1 MQHNQNDNKTTT
13 TDFGFQQV
21 PAQEKVAR
29 VAEVFHSVAPQYDLM
44 NDVMSLG
51 MHRFW
56 KKFAIMQTQLKP
68 GDHVLDLAG
77 GTGDLT
83 KLLLKKVGDRGH
95 VTLSDINSS
104 MLQAGRARLT
114 DCNYLNTVHY
124 VQANAE
130 QLPFADNSFDGV
142 TISFGLRNVTNK
154 EAALAEM
161 YRVLKPGKKLIVLE
175 FSHPKHALLKKIYDQ
190 YSFKVIPKLGEWIAK
205 DKDSYQ
211 YLIESIR
218 MHPDQEALLQ
228 LIEKVRFEKCGYHNL
243 SGGIVAL
250 HYGYKI

>member
-1 MQHNQNDNKTTT
+1 MQQNDNDNKT
-13 TDFGFQQV
+13 TDFGFQAI
-21 PAQEKVAR
+21 PIEDKASR
-29 VAEVFHSVAPQYDLM
+29 VSEVFHSVAPQYDLM
-44 NDVMSLG
+44 NDLMSFG
-51 MHRFW
+51 MHRWW

-83 KLLLKKVGDRGH
+83 KLLLEKVNDHGQ

-114 DCNYLNTVHY
+114 NANHLSNIHY

-130 QLPFADNSFDGV
+130 QLPFNDNSFDGV
-142 TISFGLRNVTNK
+142 TISFGLRNITHK
-154 EAALAEM
+154 ENALAEM

-175 FSHPKHALLKKIYDQ
+175 FSKPNNSLLNRIYDQ
-190 YSFKVIPKLGEWIAK
+190 YSFKIIPKLGEWIAK
-205 DKDSYQ
+205 DKNSYQ

-218 MHPDQEALLQ
+218 MHPDQDTLLK
-228 LIEKVRFEKCGYHNL
+228 LIEKTRFEKCGYHNL

>member
-1 MQHNQNDNKTTT
+1 MPDHQT

-21 PAQEKVAR
+21 PTEEKVTR
-29 VAEVFHSVAPQYDLM
+29 VSEVFHSVAPQYDLM
-44 NDVMSLG
+44 NDFMSFG
-51 MHRFW
+51 MHRGW
-56 KKFAIMQTQLKP
+56 KRFAITQTQLKP
-68 GDHVLDLAG
+68 GDHALDLAG

-83 KLLLKKVGDRGH
+83 KLLLQKVGEKGH

-114 DCNYLNTVHY
+114 DCNFLNNVHY
-124 VQANAE
+124 IQANAE

-142 TISFGLRNVTNK
+142 TISFGLRNITHK
-154 EAALAEM
+154 EQALAEM

-175 FSHPKHALLKKIYDQ
+175 FSKPKSTFLSKIYDK
-190 YSFKVIPKLGEWIAK
+190 YSFNVIPKLGEWITK
-205 DKDSYQ
+205 DKASYQ
-211 YLIESIR
+211 YLVESIR
-218 MHPDQEALLQ
+218 MHPDQETLLT
-228 LIEKVRFEKCGYHNL
+228 LIEKVRFEKCGYYNL

>member
-1 MQHNQNDNKTTT
+1 
-13 TDFGFQQV
+13 
-21 PAQEKVAR
+21 
-29 VAEVFHSVAPQYDLM
+29 APQYDIM
-44 NDVMSLG
+44 NDLMSLG

-68 GDHVLDLAG
+68 GNHVLDLAG

-83 KLLLKKVGDRGH
+83 KLLLQKVGEKGK

-104 MLQAGRARLT
+104 MLKAGRARLT
-114 DCNYLNTVHY
+114 DCNYLTNVDY
-124 VQANAE
+124 VQADAE
-130 QLPFADNSFDGV
+130 RLPFPDNTFDGI
-142 TISFGLRNVTNK
+142 TISFGLRNITNK
-154 EAALAEM
+154 ENALAEM

-175 FSHPKHALLKKIYDQ
+175 FSKPKSSFLNKIYNE
-190 YSFKVIPKLGEWIAK
+190 YSFRVIPKLGEWIAK
-205 DKDSYQ
+205 DKASYQ
-211 YLIESIR
+211 YLVESIR
-218 MHPDQEALLQ
+218 MHPDQETLLK

>member
-1 MQHNQNDNKTTT
+1 MHDKNQNNSN

-21 PAQEKVAR
+21 PTEEKVAR
-29 VAEVFHSVAPQYDLM
+29 VSEVFHSVAPQYDLM
-44 NDVMSLG
+44 NDLMSFG

-68 GDHVLDLAG
+68 GDHALDLAG

-83 KLLLKKVGDRGH
+83 KLLLQKVGEKGH

-114 DCNYLNTVHY
+114 DCNYLNNVDY
-124 VQANAE
+124 VQADAE
-130 QLPFADNSFDGV
+130 QLPFPDNSFDGV
-142 TISFGLRNVTNK
+142 TISFGLRNITNK
-154 EAALAEM
+154 ENALAEM

-175 FSHPKHALLKKIYDQ
+175 FSKPKYSFLNKLYDN
-190 YSFKVIPKLGEWIAK
+190 YSFKIIPKLGEWIAK
-205 DKDSYQ
+205 DKESYQ
-211 YLIESIR
+211 YLVESIR
-218 MHPDQEALLQ
+218 MHPDQETLLK
-228 LIEKVRFEKCGYHNL
+228 LIEQVRFEKCGYHNL

>member
-1 MQHNQNDNKTTT
+1 MHDNKT
-13 TDFGFQQV
+13 TDFGFQQI
-21 PAQEKVAR
+21 PTEDKIAR
-29 VAEVFHSVAPQYDLM
+29 VSEVFHSVAPQYDVM
-44 NDVMSLG
+44 NDLMSLG
-51 MHRFW
+51 MHRWW

-83 KLLLKKVGDRGH
+83 KLLLQKVGEKGK
-95 VTLSDINSS
+95 VILSDINSS

-114 DCNYLNTVHY
+114 DCNYLNNVDY

-142 TISFGLRNVTNK
+142 TISFGLRNITNK
-154 EAALAEM
+154 ENALAEM
-161 YRVLKPGKKLIVLE
+161 FRVLKPGNKLIVLE
-175 FSHPKHALLKKIYDQ
+175 FSKPKSLFLNKIYDQ
-190 YSFKVIPKLGEWIAK
+190 YSFKLIPKLGEWIAK

-211 YLIESIR
+211 YLVESIR
-218 MHPDQEALLQ
+218 MHPNQETLLK
-228 LIEKVRFEKCGYHNL
+228 LIENVGFEKCGYHNL

>member
-1 MQHNQNDNKTTT
+1 MPDNKT

-21 PAQEKVAR
+21 PTEEKVAR
-29 VAEVFHSVAPQYDLM
+29 VSEVFHSVAPQYDLM
-44 NDVMSLG
+44 NDLMSLG

-56 KKFAIMQTQLKP
+56 KKFAISQTQLKT
-68 GDHVLDLAG
+68 GDHALDLAG

-83 KLLLKKVGDRGH
+83 RLLLEKVGDKGH

-114 DCNYLNTVHY
+114 DCNYLHNVDY

-130 QLPFADNSFDGV
+130 KLPFADHSFDGV
-142 TISFGLRNVTNK
+142 TISFGLRNITNK
-154 EAALAEM
+154 ENALAEM

-175 FSHPKHALLKKIYDQ
+175 FSKPKSSLLNTLYDK
-190 YSFKVIPKLGEWIAK
+190 YSFNIIPKLGEWITK
-205 DKDSYQ
+205 DKGSYQ
-211 YLIESIR
+211 YLVESIR
-218 MHPDQEALLQ
+218 MHPDQETLLK
-228 LIEKVRFEKCGYHNL
+228 LIENVGFEKCGYHNL

>member
-1 MQHNQNDNKTTT
+1 MQNNQNEKNT

-21 PAQEKVAR
+21 PTQEKVAR
-29 VAEVFHSVAPQYDLM
+29 VSEVFHSVASQYDLM

-51 MHRFW
+51 MHRWW
-56 KKFAIMQTQLKP
+56 KKFAIMQTQIKS

-83 KLLLKKVGDRGH
+83 KLLLEKVTDRGQ

-114 DCNYLNTVHY
+114 DGNYLQNIHY

-130 QLPFADNSFDGV
+130 QLPFEDHSFDGV
-142 TISFGLRNVTNK
+142 TISFGLRNITNK
-154 EAALAEM
+154 ENALAEM

-175 FSHPKHALLKKIYDQ
+175 FSKPKYTVLNRIYDQ

-205 DKDSYQ
+205 DKKSYQ

-218 MHPDQEALLQ
+218 MHPDQETLLK

>member
-1 MQHNQNDNKTTT
+1 MPDNQT

-21 PAQEKVAR
+21 PTEDKVAR
-29 VAEVFHSVAPQYDLM
+29 VSEVFHSVSPQYDLM
-44 NDVMSLG
+44 NDLMSFG

-56 KKFAIMQTQLKP
+56 KKFAISQTQLKA

-83 KLLLKKVGDRGH
+83 KLLLQKVGEKGA

-114 DCNYLNTVHY
+114 DCNYLNNVDY

-130 QLPFADNSFDGV
+130 QLPFANNSFDGV
-142 TISFGLRNVTNK
+142 TISFGLRNITNK
-154 EAALAEM
+154 EKALAEM
-161 YRVLKPGKKLIVLE
+161 VRVLKPGKKLIVLE
-175 FSHPKHALLKKIYDQ
+175 FSKPKSTFLSKIYDK
-190 YSFKVIPKLGEWIAK
+190 YSFNVIPKLGEWIAK
-205 DKDSYQ
+205 DKESYQ

-218 MHPDQEALLQ
+218 MHPDQETLLK

>member
-1 MQHNQNDNKTTT
+1 MKDNKT

-21 PAQEKVAR
+21 PLEEKVER
-29 VAEVFHSVAPQYDLM
+29 VAEVFHSVAAQYDVM

-56 KKFAIMQTQLKP
+56 KRFAISQTQLKL
-68 GDHVLDLAG
+68 GDRALDLAG
-77 GTGDLT
+77 GTGDIT
-83 KLLLKKVGDRGH
+83 KLLLEKVGKTGH

-114 DCNYLNTVHY
+114 DANYVQNIEY

-130 QLPFADNSFDGV
+130 QLPFADNAFDAV
-142 TISFGLRNVTNK
+142 TISFGLRNITNK
-154 EAALAEM
+154 ENALTEM

-175 FSHPKHALLKKIYDQ
+175 FSKPTSSLLNKIYDR
-190 YSFKVIPKLGEWIAK
+190 YSFNVIPKLGEWIAK
-205 DKDSYQ
+205 DKPSYQ
-211 YLIESIR
+211 YLVESIR
-218 MHPDQEALLQ
+218 MHPDQETLLT
-228 LIEKVRFEKCGYHNL
+228 LIQGVGFEKCGYHNL